1 MISITAGSIAFA
13 ESNTQPMVLY
23 DNCLTRA
30 TIANNTLPATGPR
43 SRAITGETFDYWNA
57 TATPDTLRGT
67 FGTAETADCCFIAA
81 HTLSGVQVNVQRLV
95 AATWT
100 DTATFTPTSNN
111 PFLMIF
117 PAQSSTGWGIQ
128 VASPRRVGVLMI
140 GKRLVIPGG
149 VVPGY
154 SPVWASR
161 EIDRFPNV
169 SMRGHFLGQRRRSA
183 GASLSAQ
190 FMPISHDFAL
200 NSMRAFRD
208 VYNDGDPFVWASA
221 PSVFSEDVA
230 YCWADKGAVFSPSI
244 LAGGQLCDLT
254 LQMRAYCEP

>member
-1 MISITAGSIAFA
+1 
-13 ESNTQPMVLY
+13 
-23 DNCLTRA
+23 
-30 TIANNTLPATGPR
+30 
-43 SRAITGETFDYWNA
+43 
-57 TATPDTLRGT
+57 
-67 FGTAETADCCFIAA
+67 
-81 HTLSGVQVNVQRLV
+81 
-95 AATWT
+95 
-100 DTATFTPTSNN
+100 
-111 PFLMIF
+111 
-117 PAQSSTGWGIQ
+117 
-128 VASPRRVGVLMI
+128 
-140 GKRLVIPGG
+140 
-149 VVPGY
+149 
-154 SPVWASR
+154 
-161 EIDRFPNV
+161 
-169 SMRGHFLGQRRRSA
+169 MRGHFLGQRRRSA